1 MTKADIAR
9 LHHELRRI
17 PYQANRNLEVISKM
31 FNLAEL
37 WGLRPDG
44 SNPRRHIKKYPEE
57 KRERYLSPAEL
68 AALGEALS
76 LAEQEGVEDPYA
88 IAAIRLL
95 IFTGCRLNE
104 IMTLKWDY
112 VDFEAR
118 CLRLPDSKTGAR
130 LVHLGAP
137 ALEVL
142 SRIERLPDNPWVIC
156 GKKPGARRTDLQPPW
171 RRFRKRATVRLWAR
185 AQGSAAAD
193 LVHRLERRLDREPT
207 YDECLAAAKKQGLDL
222 PTGLV
227 DVRIHDLRHSFAS
240 GAVAL
245 GESLPMIGK
254 LLGHTQVQTTAR
266 YAHLAADPV
275 KAAAERVSSNIAA
288 LINGQT
294 GEVVQLL
301 PRTGEPRRARALSAL
316 ARPMKRLEPLAPRR
330 RQADHGTRRGGGADA
345 EAAPRRDAGQGAR
358 PRAPLAA
365 QNRERSGQVHHR
377 PCGAGRRDRRLHL
390 PAPAAHLPGAGH
402 CGSDPR
408 RAAAEEAE
416 ACRCAREWT
425 ACLERPEGGL
435 GLQQLTR
442 SWSERFGLGAAQFVL
457 KLKQTARQ
465 RESQPYLSGLCT
477 EAAVLAGDVGR
488 QGLD

>member
-1 MTKADIAR
+1 
-9 LHHELRRI
+9 
-17 PYQANRNLEVISKM
+17 
-31 FNLAEL
+31 
-37 WGLRPDG
+37 LRPDG

-104 IMTLKWDY
+104 IMTLKWGY

-142 SRIERLPDNPWVIC
+142 SGLERRSDNPWVIC
-156 GKKPGARRTDLQPPW
+156 GRKPSARRTDLQPPW
-171 RRFRKRATVRLWAR
+171 QRFRRRATVRLWAR
-185 AQGSAAAD
+185 APGSAAAD
-193 LVHRLERRLDREPT
+193 LVHRLERRFAREPA

-245 GESLPMIGK
+245 GEGLPMIGK

-266 YAHLAADPV
+266 YAHLAVDPV
-275 KAAAERVSSNIAA
+275 KAAAERVSNNIAA
-288 LINGQT
+288 LVRGQI
-294 GEVVQLL
+294 GQVVPLL
-301 PRTGEPRRARALSAL
+301 PRTG
-316 ARPMKRLEPLAPRR
+316 
-330 RQADHGTRRGGGADA
+330 
-345 EAAPRRDAGQGAR
+345 
-358 PRAPLAA
+358 
-365 QNRERSGQVHHR
+365 
-377 PCGAGRRDRRLHL
+377 
-390 PAPAAHLPGAGH
+390 
-402 CGSDPR
+402 
-408 RAAAEEAE
+408 
-416 ACRCAREWT
+416 
-425 ACLERPEGGL
+425 
-435 GLQQLTR
+435 
-442 SWSERFGLGAAQFVL
+442 
-457 KLKQTARQ
+457 
-465 RESQPYLSGLCT
+465 
-477 EAAVLAGDVGR
+477 
-488 QGLD
+488 

>member
-1 MTKADIAR
+1 VADVTKADIAR
-9 LHHELRRI
+9 LHHELRHI

-37 WGLRPDG
+37 WGIRPDG

-57 KRERYLSPAEL
+57 KRERYLNPAEL

-76 LAEQEGVEDPYA
+76 LAEQEGIEDPYA

-104 IMTLKWDY
+104 IMTVKWGY

-142 SRIERLPDNPWVIC
+142 SRVERRSDNPWVVC
-156 GKKPGARRTDLQPPW
+156 GRAPSGRRTDLQPPW
-171 RRFRKRATVRLWAR
+171 QRFRKRATIRLWAR
-185 AQGSAAAD
+185 AQGSVAAD
-193 LVHRLERRLDREPT
+193 LVHQLEHELGREPT
-207 YDECLAAAKKQGLDL
+207 YDECLAAATKQGIDL

-266 YAHLAADPV
+266 YAHLAANPV

-288 LINGQT
+288 LLNGQI
-294 GEVVQLL
+294 GEVVRLL
-301 PRTGEPRRARALSAL
+301 HRTG
-316 ARPMKRLEPLAPRR
+316 
-330 RQADHGTRRGGGADA
+330 
-345 EAAPRRDAGQGAR
+345 
-358 PRAPLAA
+358 
-365 QNRERSGQVHHR
+365 
-377 PCGAGRRDRRLHL
+377 
-390 PAPAAHLPGAGH
+390 
-402 CGSDPR
+402 
-408 RAAAEEAE
+408 
-416 ACRCAREWT
+416 
-425 ACLERPEGGL
+425 
-435 GLQQLTR
+435 
-442 SWSERFGLGAAQFVL
+442 
-457 KLKQTARQ
+457 
-465 RESQPYLSGLCT
+465 
-477 EAAVLAGDVGR
+477 
-488 QGLD
+488 

>member
-1 MTKADIAR
+1 MACSPPRRRGPKRSACSPRSRTARTRRATDSEGRKALTVAELAQRFDKEHIAVRLKPGTAREYRRNLRRFILPAIGRLKVADVTKADIAR
-9 LHHELRRI
+9 LHHELRHI

-104 IMTLKWDY
+104 IMTLKWGY

-130 LVHLGAP
+130 VVHLGAP

-142 SRIERLPDNPWVIC
+142 SRTRAPARAIPGSSAARSRARGEPTCSRRGNASASGRRC
-156 GKKPGARRTDLQPPW
+156 GFGPA
-171 RRFRKRATVRLWAR
+171 

-193 LVHRLERRLDREPT
+193 LVHRLERELGREPT

-294 GEVVQLL
+294 GEVVPLL
-301 PRTGEPRRARALSAL
+301 PRTG
-316 ARPMKRLEPLAPRR
+316 
-330 RQADHGTRRGGGADA
+330 
-345 EAAPRRDAGQGAR
+345 
-358 PRAPLAA
+358 
-365 QNRERSGQVHHR
+365 
-377 PCGAGRRDRRLHL
+377 
-390 PAPAAHLPGAGH
+390 
-402 CGSDPR
+402 
-408 RAAAEEAE
+408 
-416 ACRCAREWT
+416 
-425 ACLERPEGGL
+425 
-435 GLQQLTR
+435 
-442 SWSERFGLGAAQFVL
+442 
-457 KLKQTARQ
+457 
-465 RESQPYLSGLCT
+465 
-477 EAAVLAGDVGR
+477 
-488 QGLD
+488 

>member
-1 MTKADIAR
+1 MACSPPRRRGPKAFGLLAAVKDGEDPAGDRQQGRKAPTVAELAQRFDKEHIAVRLKPGTAREYRRNLRRFILPAIGRLKVADVTKADIAR
-9 LHHELRRI
+9 LHHELRHI

-104 IMTLKWDY
+104 IMTLKWGY

-130 LVHLGAP
+130 VVHLGAP

-142 SRIERLPDNPWVIC
+142 SRLERRPDNPWVIC

-185 AQGSAAAD
+185 SEGTPEAS
-193 LVHRLERRLDREPT
+193 LVARLESKLGREPT
-207 YDECLAAAKKQGLDL
+207 YDECLAAAKKEDLEL
-222 PTGLV
+222 PTGLA

-288 LINGQT
+288 LISGQT
-294 GEVVQLL
+294 GEVVPLL
-301 PRTGEPRRARALSAL
+301 PEPASAQTHSGDS
-316 ARPMKRLEPLAPRR
+316 RW
-330 RQADHGTRRGGGADA
+330 RG
-345 EAAPRRDAGQGAR
+345 
-358 PRAPLAA
+358 
-365 QNRERSGQVHHR
+365 S
-377 PCGAGRRDRRLHL
+377 GRRV
-390 PAPAAHLPGAGH
+390 
-402 CGSDPR
+402 GSR
-408 RAAAEEAE
+408 
-416 ACRCAREWT
+416 
-425 ACLERPEGGL
+425 
-435 GLQQLTR
+435 
-442 SWSERFGLGAAQFVL
+442 
-457 KLKQTARQ
+457 
-465 RESQPYLSGLCT
+465 
-477 EAAVLAGDVGR
+477 
-488 QGLD
+488 

>member
-1 MTKADIAR
+1 MDCSIITLTVVAAIVLAAVKDGKDPAGDRQERRHAFTVAELAQRFDKEHIAVRLKPGTAREYRRNLRRFILPAIGRLRVADVTKADIAR

-44 SNPRRHIKKYPEE
+44 SNPRRHIKKYPEG

-104 IMTLKWDY
+104 IMTLKWGF
-112 VDFEAR
+112 VDFKDR
-118 CLRLPDSKTGAR
+118 CLRLSDSKTGAR
-130 LVHLGAP
+130 VVHLGAP
-137 ALEVL
+137 ALDVL
-142 SRIERLPDNPWVIC
+142 SRLERLPDNAWIISA
-156 GKKPGARRTDLQPPW
+156 KKPGARRTDLQPTW
-171 RRFRKRATVRLWAR
+171 QRIRKRATVRLWAH
-185 AQGSAAAD
+185 AQGNVAAD
-193 LVHRLERRLDREPT
+193 LVHLLDREPT
-207 YDECLAAAKKQGLDL
+207 YDECIAAAKKQDRDL

-240 GAVAL
+240 GAVAV

-288 LINGQT
+288 LIRGHTGQ
-294 GEVVQLL
+294 VVPLL
-301 PRTGEPRRARALSAL
+301 PRTG
-316 ARPMKRLEPLAPRR
+316 
-330 RQADHGTRRGGGADA
+330 
-345 EAAPRRDAGQGAR
+345 
-358 PRAPLAA
+358 
-365 QNRERSGQVHHR
+365 
-377 PCGAGRRDRRLHL
+377 
-390 PAPAAHLPGAGH
+390 
-402 CGSDPR
+402 
-408 RAAAEEAE
+408 
-416 ACRCAREWT
+416 
-425 ACLERPEGGL
+425 
-435 GLQQLTR
+435 
-442 SWSERFGLGAAQFVL
+442 
-457 KLKQTARQ
+457 
-465 RESQPYLSGLCT
+465 
-477 EAAVLAGDVGR
+477 
-488 QGLD
+488 